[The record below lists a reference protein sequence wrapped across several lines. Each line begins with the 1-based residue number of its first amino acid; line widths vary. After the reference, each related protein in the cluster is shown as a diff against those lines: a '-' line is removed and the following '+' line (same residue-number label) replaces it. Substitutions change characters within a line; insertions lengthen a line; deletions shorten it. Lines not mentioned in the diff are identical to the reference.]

1 MYGKRLAEER
11 RRLGRSQDDFARSI
25 GLGRSG
31 YAAIEGDRAALD
43 VERLMTLGK
52 AEGVDFM
59 FVMTGERSSVA
70 AAQLVDWSL
79 VEVILTGSRCV
90 FSCKHQYSTSR
101 KGGHTS
107 VTHKKASCAYFVH
120 RVRHYRSPKLLK
132 VNIGK
137 LKDVKRLTLVC
148 VS

>member
-79 VEVILTGSRCV
+79 VEVILTGIQDWAVANAIAVPPTKQMLLLKILYQSLAA
-90 FSCKHQYSTSR
+90 
-101 KGGHTS
+101 KGGTDMQAMDD
-107 VTHKKASCAYFVH
+107 T
-120 RVRHYRSPKLLK
+120 L
-132 VNIGK
+132 
-137 LKDVKRLTLVC
+137 RLMA
-148 VS
+148 